1 MQCGDVCAQGGCGGV
16 RIGNESVQ
24 GGGEGV
30 LGGGEGRQSVGAQ
43 SGNVGV
49 RGGDVDSWCSGGG
62 VRGED
67 VTPRYVPAHTP
78 PEVSVSSEAN
88 ALARS
93 GVCCGVRVFSFSME
107 RVLLQ
112 ARGVPGA
119 FAKPPVITGESVS
132 FLQK

>member
-1 MQCGDVCAQGGCGGV
+1 M
-16 RIGNESVQ
+16 Q

-62 VRGED
+62 VRGGD
-67 VTPRYVPAHTP
+67 VNPRYVPAHTS

-88 ALARS
+88 ASARS
-93 GVCCGVRVFSFSME
+93 GVSCDAKVFSFSMK
-107 RVLLQ
+107 RASLQ
-112 ARGVPGA
+112 PRGVSGA

>member
-1 MQCGDVCAQGGCGGV
+1 M
-16 RIGNESVQ
+16 Q

-62 VRGED
+62 VRGGD
-67 VTPRYVPAHTP
+67 VNPRHVPAHTP
-78 PEVSVSSEAN
+78 PEVSVSSESKDS
-88 ALARS
+88 ARS
-93 GVCCGVRVFSFSME
+93 GVACDAKVLSFSTE
-107 RVLLQ
+107 KVSLQ
-112 ARGVPGA
+112 PRGVPGA
-119 FAKPPVITGESVS
+119 CAKPPVITGESVS

>member
-1 MQCGDVCAQGGCGGV
+1 MQGGA
-16 RIGNESVQ
+16 
-24 GGGEGV
+24 EGA
-30 LGGGEGRQSVGAQ
+30 LGSGEGRQSVGVQRGDEGARSVGTWDGGAGVQ
-43 SGNVGV
+43 SGNEG
-49 RGGDVDSWCSGGG
+49 S
-62 VRGED
+62 RGED
-67 VTPRYVPAHTP
+67 VNPRYVPAHTP

-88 ALARS
+88 ASARS

-112 ARGVPGA
+112 ARGVSGA